1 MQNNALRVIHKK
13 GLLDKIPSDVLREKS
28 QVDTVETR
36 HKHLLESYYEKAI
49 VSRRLSPQLYLIG
62 HRLPKTFVI
71 HQIFFFLVPY
81 PGSS

>member
-49 VSRRLSPQLYLIG
+49 VSGNPLIKKVFDG
-62 HRLPKTFVI
+62 YK
-71 HQIFFFLVPY
+71 
-81 PGSS
+81 